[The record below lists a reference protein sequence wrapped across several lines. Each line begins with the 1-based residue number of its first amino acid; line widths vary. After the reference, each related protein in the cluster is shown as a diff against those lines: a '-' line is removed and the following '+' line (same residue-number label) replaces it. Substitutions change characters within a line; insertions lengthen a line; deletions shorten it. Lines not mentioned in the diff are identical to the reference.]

1 MTVFSSWF
9 ISVKYIYS
17 TIYCGY
23 TGAYCP
29 RYFMSS
35 QHVDPEQAFQ
45 IHKDL
50 KSKLSIGI
58 HWGTF
63 PMGSTEVSILTLYY
77 VEVF

>member
-1 MTVFSSWF
+1 
-9 ISVKYIYS
+9 
-17 TIYCGY
+17 
-23 TGAYCP
+23 
-29 RYFMSS
+29 MSS